1 MTKLPED
8 FLASWAEEASLI
20 SDGKV
25 NQHKLL
31 AGAIAA
37 QDAGLDL
44 NRREVRQSL
53 VDEASDPDPRYDYI
67 TIREIA

>member
-1 MTKLPED
+1 
-8 FLASWAEEASLI
+8 
-20 SDGKV
+20 V